1 MNMEEARKEGTGIA
15 ERAKALLEE
24 RKAEDLLLISVE
36 GISPY
41 ADWILLGTAPNER
54 ALGAYAEALQEYC
67 EKEENIIPRIEGK
80 GTSGWVLVDCGDL
93 ICHLFL
99 RGKREE
105 VALEELLGKSVRQD

>member
-1 MNMEEARKEGTGIA
+1 MEERKQETTIA

-24 RKAEDLLLISVE
+24 RKAEDVLLISVE

-41 ADWILLGTAPNER
+41 ADWILIATAPNER
-54 ALGAYAEALQEYC
+54 ALGAYADALQEYC
-67 EKEENIIPRIEGK
+67 EAEENITPRIEGK

>member
-1 MNMEEARKEGTGIA
+1 MEEMGKGETLLA

-24 RKAEDLLLISVE
+24 RKAEDLLLISVA
-36 GISPY
+36 GVSPY
-41 ADWILLGTAPNER
+41 ADWILIGTAPNER

-67 EKEENIIPRIEGK
+67 EAEMNITPRIEGK

-99 RGKREE
+99 KGKREE